1 MGKNYFL
8 TTSETINY
16 INSAVLT
23 NINNSNNTI
32 DVAQYIT
39 FADNP
44 NYGSNLYYDD
54 ALQTY
59 YDSQNYELT
68 LEYEYSE
75 IVPTFIFGTRNESDA
90 EVLPHNSYS
99 VSFGLDNIVDREVS
113 FAHGKDNSIDNR
125 YSVALGV
132 GNTIEQGAYG
142 NGEDYSF
149 AIGKDNAVKGGEN
162 VAIGIDNAV
171 NNDRG
176 FVIGVENRA
185 SNALSFALGC
195 GNFAYNQSN
204 SGRCTVA
211 IGDGATAHG
220 GGAVALNQ
228 ATADGTDSLACNKS
242 EAYGVNSCTFGKFNE
257 ADLSNRYAV
266 IVGNGASAAARS
278 NALTLDW
285 SGNLSVA
292 GNVNGVD
299 IANLNTTSTTTPTCA
314 SGWEAYD
321 TAQAPHI
328 RKCGQIVALTGA
340 VKPTAAVTP
349 GQDGVNIMTIPEEY
363 RPTQRTL
370 QICQG
375 SGARKWLLDVRI
387 NGDVRCARYG
397 TTAVTDQLSAGTWL
411 PFHVVWI
418 LG

>member
-68 LEYEYSE
+68 IEYEYSE

-149 AIGKDNAVKGGEN
+149 AIGKDNNVYGGEN
-162 VAIGIDNAV
+162 VAIGINNTIYSDN
-171 NNDRG
+171 G
-176 FVIGVENRA
+176 FAFGMQNQA
-185 SNALSFALGC
+185 TANSFAIGRRNNANRDSLGDI
-195 GNFAYNQSN
+195 S
-204 SGRCTVA
+204 RCSVA
-211 IGDGATAHG
+211 IGDGATSSG
-220 GGAVALNQ
+220 DGSVALNN
-228 ATADGTDSLACNKS
+228 ATAEGINSIACNS
-242 EAYGVNSCTFGKFNE
+242 SYASGINSCTLGKYNVG
-257 ADLSNRYAV
+257 DSNNLYAV
-266 IVGNGASAAARS
+266 IVGNGSRSSRS

-285 SGNLSVA
+285 SGNLNVA

-299 IANLNTTSTTTPTCA
+299 IANLNTTSTTTPTFA

-363 RPTQRTL
+363 RPQQRTL

-375 SGARKWLLDVRI
+375 SGARKWLLDVGI
-387 NGDVRCARYG
+387 NGEVRCARYG
-397 TTAVTDQLSAGTWL
+397 TTAVTDQLAAGTWL
-411 PFHVVWI
+411 PFHVTWI
-418 LG
+418 LD

>member
-132 GNTIEQGAYG
+132 GNTIEQGVYG

-162 VAIGIDNAV
+162 VAIGINNTIYSDN
-171 NNDRG
+171 G
-176 FVIGVENRA
+176 FAFGMQNQVTAN
-185 SNALSFALGC
+185 SFAIGRRNNANRDSLGDI
-195 GNFAYNQSN
+195 S
-204 SGRCTVA
+204 RCSVA
-211 IGDGATAHG
+211 VGDGATSTG
-220 GGAVALNQ
+220 DGSVALNN
-228 ATADGTDSLACNKS
+228 ATAEGMNSIACNS
-242 EAYGVNSCTFGKFNE
+242 SYALGINSCTLGKYNV
-257 ADLSNRYAV
+257 ADSSNQYAV
-266 IVGNGASAAARS
+266 IVGNGSRSSRS

-299 IANLNTTSTTTPTCA
+299 IANLNTTSTTTPTFA

-387 NGDVRCARYG
+387 NGDVMCARYG
-397 TTAVTDQLSAGTWL
+397 TTAVTDQLGAGTWL
-411 PFHVVWI
+411 PFHVTWI
-418 LG
+418 LD

>member
-39 FADNP
+39 FADNS

-68 LEYEYSE
+68 IEYEYSE
-75 IVPTFIFGTRNESDA
+75 IVPTFTFGTRNERDA
-90 EVLPHNSYS
+90 QVLPHNSYS

-132 GNTIEQGAYG
+132 GNTIEQWVVG
-142 NGEDYSF
+142 NGRDYSF
-149 AIGKDNAVKGGEN
+149 AIGKDNNVYGGEN
-162 VAIGIDNAV
+162 VAIGINNTIYSDN
-171 NNDRG
+171 G
-176 FVIGVENRA
+176 FAFGMQNQA
-185 SNALSFALGC
+185 TANSFAIGRRNNANRNSLG
-195 GNFAYNQSN
+195 NIS
-204 SGRCTVA
+204 RCSIAV
-211 IGDGATAHG
+211 GDGATSTG
-220 GGAVALNQ
+220 DGSVALND
-228 ATADGTDSLACNKS
+228 ATAKGINSIACNRS
-242 EAYGVNSCTFGKFNE
+242 YACGINSCTLGKYNVADFNN
-257 ADLSNRYAV
+257 LYAV
-266 IVGNGASAAARS
+266 IVGNGSSSARS

-285 SGNLSVA
+285 SGNLNVA

-299 IANLNTTSTTTPTCA
+299 IANLNTTSTTTPTFA

-321 TAQAPHI
+321 TVQAPHI

-349 GQDGVNIMTIPEEY
+349 GQDGVNIMTLPEEY

-397 TTAVTDQLSAGTWL
+397 TTAVTDQLAAGTWL
-411 PFHVVWI
+411 PFHVTWI

>member
-1 MGKNYFL
+1 MGKKFLL
-8 TTSETINY
+8 TTVETITY

-59 YDSQNYELT
+59 YDSRNYELT
-68 LEYEYSE
+68 LEYEYYE
-75 IVPTFIFGTRNESDA
+75 IVPTFIFGTRNEINT

-132 GNTIEQGAYG
+132 GNTIEKGVYG
-142 NGEDYSF
+142 NGMDYSF
-149 AIGKDNAVKGGEN
+149 AIGKDNTVYGGEN
-162 VAIGIDNAV
+162 VAIGIDNVV
-171 NNDRG
+171 NHDRG
-176 FVIGVENRA
+176 FVFGIENRA
-185 SNALSFALGC
+185 TNALSFALGC
-195 GNFAYNQSN
+195 RNFAYNQSG

-211 IGDGATAHG
+211 IGDGANAHG
-220 GGAVALNQ
+220 GGAVALNH
-228 ATADGTDSLACNKS
+228 ATADGNDSLACNRS
-242 EAYGVNSCTFGKFNE
+242 VAYGDNSCTFGKFNE
-257 ADLSNRYAV
+257 ADFSNRYAV
-266 IVGNGASAAARS
+266 IVGNGASAGARS

-285 SGNLSVA
+285 SGNLDVA

-299 IANLNTTSTTTPTCA
+299 IANLNTTSTTTPTLA

-328 RKCGQIVALTGA
+328 RQCGQIVALTGA

-349 GQDGVNIMTIPEEY
+349 GQDGVHIMTLPEEY
-363 RPTQRTL
+363 RPQQRTL

-387 NGDVRCARYG
+387 NGEVRCARYG
-397 TTAVTDQLSAGTWL
+397 TTAVTDQVAAGTWL
-411 PFHVVWI
+411 PFHVTWI
-418 LG
+418 LD

>member
-132 GNTIEQGAYG
+132 GNTIEQGVYG

-149 AIGKDNAVKGGEN
+149 AIGKDNAIKGGEN
-162 VAIGIDNAV
+162 VAIGINNTIYSDN
-171 NNDRG
+171 G
-176 FVIGVENRA
+176 FAFGMQTQVTAN
-185 SNALSFALGC
+185 SFAIGRRNNANRDSLGDI
-195 GNFAYNQSN
+195 S
-204 SGRCTVA
+204 RCSVA
-211 IGDGATAHG
+211 VGDGATSTG
-220 GGAVALNQ
+220 DGSVALNN
-228 ATADGTDSLACNKS
+228 ATAKGINSIACNS
-242 EAYGVNSCTFGKFNE
+242 SYARGINSCTLGKYNVIDF
-257 ADLSNRYAV
+257 SNQYAV
-266 IVGNGASAAARS
+266 IVGNGSSSSRS
-278 NALTLDW
+278 NAMTLDW
-285 SGNLSVA
+285 SGNLEVA

-299 IANLNTTSTTTPTCA
+299 IANLNTTSTTTPTFA

-411 PFHVVWI
+411 PFHVVWV